1 MSKPLPPHLERV
13 RSEKSELDGRI
24 RDLEIFLERDALPKS
39 VTPQEFDVMQR
50 QLVVMD
56 AYSAILQERLELG
69 KKAHA

>member
-1 MSKPLPPHLERV
+1 MPPHLERV
-13 RSEKSELDGRI
+13 RSEKNELDGRI
-24 RDLEIFLERDALPKS
+24 RDLEMFLERDALPKS

-56 AYSAILQERLELG
+56 ALSQILQERLELG